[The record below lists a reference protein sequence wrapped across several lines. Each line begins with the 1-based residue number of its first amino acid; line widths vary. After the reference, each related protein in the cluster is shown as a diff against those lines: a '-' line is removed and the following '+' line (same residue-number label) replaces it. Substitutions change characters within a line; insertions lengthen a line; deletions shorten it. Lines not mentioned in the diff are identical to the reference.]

1 MVEEPCSESEAQ
13 GPWDQSLQWEVFEYV
28 LEPLRT
34 QQFPRATTDPV
45 AYRAFHVDTPGG
57 AVTFWDDG
65 NGWTSVMEVDLP
77 AQEAQTFR
85 TRVRDFLDQHP
96 TERLRPG

>member
-57 AVTFWDDG
+57 
-65 NGWTSVMEVDLP
+65 
-77 AQEAQTFR
+77 QEAQTFR

-96 TERLRPG
+96 TERLRQG